1 MLAFDHASRATKGA
15 RNYQEDT
22 ALLWSGREVQPSGQP
37 AHAANGD
44 AVVAVLADGMGGHA
58 GGALASRMACES
70 FLKAYTGCEGG
81 ANTERLVEA
90 LAAANEAIAKTVDAN
105 PMLAGMGSTLV
116 GVTFGADGIE
126 WVSVGDSPLLL
137 YRRGEIALLNED
149 HSLAPELDRLAAAG
163 TISEDE
169 ARRDPRRHMLRSA
182 VTGDDIDLVDV
193 SQRPLKVEPGDYI
206 ILASD
211 GLQTLE
217 PAEIER
223 IVAAYADDGATAVAN
238 ALIRAVEALKDPH
251 QDNATVVAVRLVP
264 QQARPDVEPVTAEPR
279 DGESTSRASSTL
291 HAVAASPVT
300 VQWISSVVRRPAA
313 RRVRASVV
321 SCTVVTSSG
330 SSLARRSPCR

>member
-1 MLAFDHASRATKGA
+1 MLAFEHASRATKGA
-15 RNYQEDT
+15 RSYQEDT
-22 ALLWSGREVQPSGQP
+22 ALLWNRADADAPGEAGGTLS
-37 AHAANGD
+37 NGT

-58 GGALASRMACES
+58 GGALASRLACET
-70 FLKAYTGCEGG
+70 FLKAYDGHNGSNRT
-81 ANTERLVEA
+81 RLVEA
-90 LAAANEAIAKTVDAN
+90 LDAANHAIAEAVDAD

-126 WVSVGDSPLLL
+126 WVSVGDSPLML

-163 TISEDE
+163 AISEAD

-182 VTGDDIDLVDV
+182 VTGEDIELVDV
-193 SQRPLKVEPGDYI
+193 SRRPLKVEPGDYI

-217 PAEIER
+217 AAEIER

-251 QDNATVVAVRLVP
+251 QDNATVVAVRLVSEKIS
-264 QQARPDVEPVTAEPR
+264 RETTEPVT
-279 DGESTSRASSTL
+279 
-291 HAVAASPVT
+291 V
-300 VQWISSVVRRPAA
+300 PAGA
-313 RRVRASVV
+313 
-321 SCTVVTSSG
+321 G
-330 SSLARRSPCR
+330 DPQD